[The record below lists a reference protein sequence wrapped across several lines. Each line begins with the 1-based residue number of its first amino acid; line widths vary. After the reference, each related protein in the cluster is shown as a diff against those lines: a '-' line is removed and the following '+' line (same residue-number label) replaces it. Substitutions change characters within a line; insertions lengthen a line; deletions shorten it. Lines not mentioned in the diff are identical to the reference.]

1 MNKLI
6 RDGLVAVIYSN
17 GYGAGWSTWNTE
29 YGDELLFDPGIADLV
44 LARAAGELPEELEA
58 YITLKYP
65 DAYQGGVRSLEVK
78 WVPEGTQFRIEEHDG
93 SERVVLFDEDDWI
106 TA

>member
-6 RDGLVAVIYSN
+6 QDGRVAVIYSP
-17 GYGAGWSTWNTE
+17 GFGAGWSTWNTE
-29 YGDELLFDPGIADLV
+29 YGEELLFDPGLADLIINQGPWDQV
-44 LARAAGELPEELEA
+44 EAYVA

>member
-1 MNKLI
+1 MDKLI
-6 RDGLVAVIYSN
+6 RDGRVAVIYSN
-17 GYGAGWSTWNTE
+17 GYGAGWSTWNSE
-29 YGDELLFDPGIADLV
+29 YGEALIFDPGIADLV
-44 LARAAGELPEELEA
+44 LDRVAGKLPQELEA

-65 DAYQGGVRSLEVK
+65 DAYQGGVRNLAVK

-93 SERVVLFDEDDWI
+93 SETVVLFDDDDWI

>member
-6 RDGLVAVIYSN
+6 RDGQVAVIYSP
-17 GYGAGWSTWNTE
+17 GFGAGWSTWNSE
-29 YGDELLFDPGIADLV
+29 YGDDLLFDPGIADLV
-44 LARAAGELPEELEA
+44 LARAAEELEA

-65 DAYQGGVRSLEVK
+65 NAYQGGVRSLEVK